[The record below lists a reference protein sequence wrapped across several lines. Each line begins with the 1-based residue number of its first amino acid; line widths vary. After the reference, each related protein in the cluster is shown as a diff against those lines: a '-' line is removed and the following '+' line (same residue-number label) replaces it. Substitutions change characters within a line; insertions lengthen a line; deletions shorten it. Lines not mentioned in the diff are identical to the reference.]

1 MMEIFSQGEYLLNN
15 PSLDSLGM
23 GIGVSRNNA
32 AVSGDRFREII
43 GKNLEASQKTEA
55 SDSAQRPGSSAKS
68 VTIDKESKL
77 YEQCEALE
85 VFLLKNMINGMRKTI
100 QKSNLIDTGFA
111 GQMYED
117 MLYDEYAKDFAENA
131 RMGFADM
138 AYLELTGQR
147 GKVINQKF

>member
-1 MMEIFSQGEYLLNN
+1 MSDIFSQGLMSNPALDTMSFGVAANN
-15 PSLDSLGM
+15 EAALD
-23 GIGVSRNNA
+23 
-32 AVSGDRFREII
+32 DRFSTIME
-43 GKNLEASQKTEA
+43 KNLSSVSANTE
-55 SDSAQRPGSSAKS
+55 DKS
-68 VTIDKESKL
+68 KSIVVDKESKL

-85 VFLLKNMINGMRKTI
+85 VFLLKNMISGMRKTI

-117 MLYDEYAKDFAENA
+117 MLYDEYAKDFSENA
-131 RMGFADM
+131 RMGFAEM

>member
-1 MMEIFSQGEYLLNN
+1 MEIFSQGEYLLNN

-32 AVSGDRFREII
+32 AVSGDRFREIME
-43 GKNLEASQKTEA
+43 KNLEASQKAET
-55 SDSAQRPGSSAKS
+55 SGSAQGKKS
-68 VTIDKESKL
+68 ITIDKESKL